1 MCFLSSVNVEEGSAR
16 AALQG
21 ALRLENDRSVD
32 AVMPVTFDP
41 AWMLYRAM
49 APLPFSV
56 FVVLMYLRVR
66 RLMPFAM
73 AHGLMDGGDTFA
85 GSLWPW
91 LR

>member
-1 MCFLSSVNVEEGSAR
+1 
-16 AALQG
+16 
-21 ALRLENDRSVD
+21 
-32 AVMPVTFDP
+32 
-41 AWMLYRAM
+41 
-49 APLPFSV
+49 
-56 FVVLMYLRVR
+56 VR